1 MEAFTEVQEEVKKE
15 MEFMRK
21 NLSNCQEMM
30 AAVLALLMRFFLL
43 SAPPLVA
50 TAVSFSVVSLSLH
63 STTATGYCLE
73 FEVFI

>member
-30 AAVLALLMRFFLL
+30 PAVLALLMRFFLL

-50 TAVSFSVVSLSLH
+50 TAVSFSVVSFSLH